1 MFTGII
7 TAVGHI
13 ERIEP
18 LGNSASHGVRLRLKV
33 EPSYLEDVGLGDSI
47 AIQGACMT
55 VTQRQATQ
63 GVFAVEVSAESLDK
77 TAGLAEPG
85 AVNLEKALRAH
96 DRLGGHI
103 VTGHVDGTGHVLAFE
118 PVGESWLLRV
128 RAPAHLGRYIA
139 RKGSVTVNGVSL
151 TVNAVQDD
159 AQGCAFDINLIG
171 HTIAHTTL
179 GQLRPGD
186 AANLE
191 IDLMARYAERM
202 LGELPQAPRAS

>member
-1 MFTGII
+1 MFTGMI

-18 LGNSASHGVRLRLKV
+18 LGNSASHGVRLHLKV

>member
-13 ERIEP
+13 ECIEP
-18 LGNSASHGVRLRLKV
+18 LGNSASHGVRLHLKV

>member
-18 LGNSASHGVRLRLKV
+18 LGNSASHGVRLHLKV

-103 VTGHVDGTGHVLAFE
+103 VTGHVDGTGQVLAFE